1 MYRPARSVDL
11 RPKRVS
17 VVSTYPPTRC
27 GIGRFTHSLL
37 RAWTGCAPATELSVA
52 RILDPTIPTGGDG
65 REVDLLFDPASAVAR
80 RAAAQHLSHLDAVIV
95 QHEFGIF
102 GPDDGI
108 GVVDLVT
115 RIKAPVMTAVHTVR
129 SEPSERQRAIIE
141 ELSRLGSLIVLSDV
155 AREQL
160 LHVHNVDPS
169 NVFVIPHGSAWL
181 PRPAQLPL
189 QRRRLI
195 TWGLLGPGKGIERA
209 LRAVAELDLDPAV
222 TYDIVGQT
230 HPNVLARHGQSYR
243 RSLESLADALG
254 IADRVN
260 FIDRYVSDDELEQ
273 MVGDADLVVVPYDND
288 EQVCSGVLTDAIAA
302 GKPVVAT
309 AFPHARDLA
318 RYGCVITAPH
328 DPRAIADAVDRLLGD
343 DDAYDLARQ
352 SAVRLA
358 ETLRWTEVAGAY
370 QDLVHARA
378 QAVVA

>member
-1 MYRPARSVDL
+1 
-11 RPKRVS
+11 
-17 VVSTYPPTRC
+17 
-27 GIGRFTHSLL
+27 
-37 RAWTGCAPATELSVA
+37 
-52 RILDPTIPTGGDG
+52 
-65 REVDLLFDPASAVAR
+65 RE
-80 RAAAQHLSHLDAVIV
+80 
-95 QHEFGIF
+95 
-102 GPDDGI
+102 
-108 GVVDLVT
+108 
-115 RIKAPVMTAVHTVR
+115 
-129 SEPSERQRAIIE
+129 IIE

-155 AREQL
+155 ARQQL

-169 NVFVIPHGSAWL
+169 NVFVIPHGSAWS

-358 ETLRWTEVAGAY
+358 ETLRWTE
-370 QDLVHARA
+370 
-378 QAVVA
+378 